1 MFFKAEVS
9 TEQDNHGVHTLRAR
23 LTQFTWPSGE
33 QTASLPT
40 GSTESL
46 LALNWSHS
54 QCISDGVS

>member
-9 TEQDNHGVHTLRAR
+9 TEQDNHGVHTTSGE
-23 LTQFTWPSGE
+23 LTQFTRPSGE

-46 LALNWSHS
+46 LPLN
-54 QCISDGVS
+54 